1 MRLRRIILML
11 AFLLILNLGLVE
23 ATPSTTYWTVCTTDI
38 QADGVWHIGVDNYFT
53 VFNRRGHG
61 SSFPPDVGLTYGL
74 FNRHHLA
81 LEWGSII
88 WAVLMILFILMRKL
102 EWLKI
107 NYFQK
112 LLPGMWGST
121 ILGHAQGVK

>member
-1 MRLRRIILML
+1 MRLPRKILTL
-11 AFLLILNLGLVE
+11 AFLLLLNLGLVE

-74 FNRHHLA
+74 FNWYDLA
-81 LEWGSII
+81 SEVGIDYLGGTDDPIF
-88 WAVLMILFILMRKL
+88 LM
-102 EWLKI
+102 
-107 NYFQK
+107 QK
-112 LLPGMWGST
+112 LGWPKASSFQRLLLGM
-121 ILGHAQGVK
+121 